1 MSNSEEILSQRNFSL
16 YSTLIIVCII
26 ILKITLTTQ
35 PGILLEFQLPGTE
48 LSIVLREQQRQNFAS
63 KSITPLNPK
72 AHTPSQCSCRS

>member
-26 ILKITLTTQ
+26 DLKITRTTQ

-48 LSIVLREQQRQNFAS
+48 LERATKTKLR
-63 KSITPLNPK
+63 
-72 AHTPSQCSCRS
+72 

>member
-48 LSIVLREQQRQNFAS
+48 LERATKTKLR
-63 KSITPLNPK
+63 
-72 AHTPSQCSCRS
+72 